1 MGHVGADR
9 CPSRPVHSG
18 TLAVRFAP
26 ANLVSLGRVS
36 PENPVRGAT
45 DRLVWI
51 DCEMTGLD
59 VSVDALIEVAA
70 LVTDVDLNVLGEGV
84 NVVIKPPEAALEQ
97 MGDFVRDMHVRSG
110 LLDQLA
116 EGVSME
122 VAQARVMDYVRTW
135 VPEPKK
141 APLAGNTVSTD
152 RLFLARDMA
161 ELEQHLHYRIVDVSS
176 IKELARRWFPRAY
189 YNSPTKTGGHRALG
203 DIEDSIAEL
212 RYYRQAVFRD
222 PPGLD
227 TAALRDLAGSPE

>member
-1 MGHVGADR
+1 
-9 CPSRPVHSG
+9 
-18 TLAVRFAP
+18 
-26 ANLVSLGRVS
+26 
-36 PENPVRGAT
+36 
-45 DRLVWI
+45 
-51 DCEMTGLD
+51 MTGLD

-84 NVVIKPPEAALEQ
+84 NVVIRPPEAALAQ
-97 MGDFVRDMHVRSG
+97 MGDFVRAMHVRSG
-110 LLDQLA
+110 LLDQL
-116 EGVSME
+116 EDGVTMDE
-122 VAQARVMDYVRTW
+122 AQATVLDYVRTW
-135 VPEPKK
+135 VPEANK

-152 RLFLARDMA
+152 RLFLARDMT

-212 RYYRQAVFRD
+212 RYYRRAVFRD

-227 TAALRDLAGSPE
+227 TATLRDLTGPTE